1 MPSINATVL
10 LSLILSSG
18 VAPHTASLA
27 SAPLGSGIALIP
39 RHPVSVQPPAK
50 LNPGTAEAT
59 SIEQIVAYLERS
71 YFAGISLDDRQRA
84 RMRRIVELSISE
96 QKASIAGAKSDQLDS
111 LRVAHLRSRNAALRS
126 ILPREE
132 DRARYDANLKR
143 MGAP

>member
-1 MPSINATVL
+1 MPAVNATVL
-10 LSLILSSG
+10 LSLIFCLHAVSRAAAAAAAPPGSSVSL
-18 VAPHTASLA
+18 VAWHGAS
-27 SAPLGSGIALIP
+27 G
-39 RHPVSVQPPAK
+39 QPPTK
-50 LNPGTAEAT
+50 PNPGAAEAT
-59 SIEQIVAYLERS
+59 STEQIVAYLERS

-96 QKASIAGAKSDQLDS
+96 QKASIAGAKADQLDS

-143 MGAP
+143 IGAP